1 MKKIIYSLL
10 FAALFSACSTDF
22 LDRNPLDKPSNE
34 AFWRTEKDAMAAA
47 TGCYNGWFSMD
58 EVIYA
63 DCASDNAYNP
73 FTWEGWA
80 VQAAGTATPTD
91 PGYSYMGYGNMV
103 RYNNFLEN
111 IHRPEMNEDLRKRL
125 IAEVRFLRAW
135 DYFQKVTHY
144 GDVPLVTSVLEI
156 KNANLPRTEK
166 AKVVEFILKELKE
179 IAPQLP
185 ESYSGYFFLSGTG
198 LLVRFFF
205 NKINLIVFY
214 FKSYLRSCQQF
225 RQCFIQTG
233 IFHLNRNFAIHIDQL
248 IAEYQ
253 PHSCLCFY
261 RRQYFFYL
269 LIIKIQ
275 RNFL

>member
-91 PGYSYMGYGNMV
+91 PGYSYMGMETWFAIIISW
-103 RYNNFLEN
+103 R
-111 IHRPEMNEDLRKRL
+111 I
-125 IAEVRFLRAW
+125 
-135 DYFQKVTHY
+135 
-144 GDVPLVTSVLEI
+144 S
-156 KNANLPRTEK
+156 
-166 AKVVEFILKELKE
+166 
-179 IAPQLP
+179 IAP
-185 ESYSGYFFLSGTG
+185 
-198 LLVRFFF
+198 
-205 NKINLIVFY
+205 K
-214 FKSYLRSCQQF
+214 
-225 RQCFIQTG
+225 
-233 IFHLNRNFAIHIDQL
+233 
-248 IAEYQ
+248 
-253 PHSCLCFY
+253 
-261 RRQYFFYL
+261 
-269 LIIKIQ
+269 
-275 RNFL
+275 

>member
-1 MKKIIYSLL
+1 MNPISYYNHLIQGLRIFLHDDVKRI
-10 FAALFSACSTDF
+10 FSFCRHI
-22 LDRNPLDKPSNE
+22 L
-34 AFWRTEKDAMAAA
+34 
-47 TGCYNGWFSMD
+47 
-58 EVIYA
+58 
-63 DCASDNAYNP
+63 
-73 FTWEGWA
+73 
-80 VQAAGTATPTD
+80 
-91 PGYSYMGYGNMV
+91 
-103 RYNNFLEN
+103 
-111 IHRPEMNEDLRKRL
+111 
-125 IAEVRFLRAW
+125 
-135 DYFQKVTHY
+135 
-144 GDVPLVTSVLEI
+144 LEI
-156 KNANLPRTEK
+156 TDITDNQRSIFRNFQCEFPIQICYHPIGTDSFFHDIRTNNRF
-166 AKVVEFILKELKE
+166 ARSILHH
-179 IAPQLP
+179 
-185 ESYSGYFFLSGTG
+185 SGYFFLSGTG
-198 LLVRFFF
+198 LLARFFF

>member
-1 MKKIIYSLL
+1 
-10 FAALFSACSTDF
+10 
-22 LDRNPLDKPSNE
+22 
-34 AFWRTEKDAMAAA
+34 MAAA

-125 IAEVRFLRAW
+125 TAEVRFLRAW

-144 GDVPLVTSVLEI
+144 GDVPW
-156 KNANLPRTEK
+156 
-166 AKVVEFILKELKE
+166 
-179 IAPQLP
+179 
-185 ESYSGYFFLSGTG
+185 
-198 LLVRFFF
+198 
-205 NKINLIVFY
+205 
-214 FKSYLRSCQQF
+214 
-225 RQCFIQTG
+225 
-233 IFHLNRNFAIHIDQL
+233 
-248 IAEYQ
+248 
-253 PHSCLCFY
+253 
-261 RRQYFFYL
+261 
-269 LIIKIQ
+269 
-275 RNFL
+275 